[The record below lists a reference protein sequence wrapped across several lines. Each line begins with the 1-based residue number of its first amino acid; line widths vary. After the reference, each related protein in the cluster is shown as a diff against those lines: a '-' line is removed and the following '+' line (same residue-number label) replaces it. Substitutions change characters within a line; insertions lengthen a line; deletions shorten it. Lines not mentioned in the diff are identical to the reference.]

1 MGRAID
7 LFVTYRFIKLLVTP
21 FEKTDAYRLGIIDAD
36 GKRIL
41 VPGTTNKPTP
51 LRTVEEKSAYTVLH
65 KLVFNIKKI
74 FAKVPGL
81 RTKLGTYAAA
91 LFLLKDTFKESVD
104 DPDIFEKEFMKYLK
118 EQGYEIDDTI
128 SEEVIG
134 FGEVLPKGEYKLAND
149 ILNKEEEELSAKKG
163 DKVVAF
169 DDEAPV
175 DTILGVDIFP
185 VVHVKT
191 QEKIYSGN
199 EREKIISYT
208 LTSIQTILAQ
218 NRFAKIAYEYFKSL
232 KEPYVSPIAS
242 NIIKPII
249 LMSLIKLKVK
259 NKLEFT
265 NMNLKK
271 SLNSIKNKIGEIL
284 GHYPNLLVNI
294 SELTPK
300 AIPSSDIIKKYQ
312 RNL

>member
-21 FEKTDAYRLGIIDAD
+21 FEKTDAFNLGIIDAD

-41 VPGTTNKPTP
+41 EPGTTNQPTI

-74 FAKVPGL
+74 FGKVPGL

-118 EQGYEIDDTI
+118 EQGYEIDNTI
-128 SEEVIG
+128 SEEIIG
-134 FGEVLPKGEYKLAND
+134 FGEVLPKGDYKLAND
-149 ILNKEEEELSAKKG
+149 ILNNEEEELSAKKG
-163 DKVVAF
+163 DKVVAY

-191 QEKIYSGN
+191 QEKIYVG
-199 EREKIISYT
+199 
-208 LTSIQTILAQ
+208 
-218 NRFAKIAYEYFKSL
+218 
-232 KEPYVSPIAS
+232 
-242 NIIKPII
+242 
-249 LMSLIKLKVK
+249 
-259 NKLEFT
+259 LED
-265 NMNLKK
+265 
-271 SLNSIKNKIGEIL
+271 
-284 GHYPNLLVNI
+284 LV
-294 SELTPK
+294 
-300 AIPSSDIIKKYQ
+300 Q
-312 RNL
+312 